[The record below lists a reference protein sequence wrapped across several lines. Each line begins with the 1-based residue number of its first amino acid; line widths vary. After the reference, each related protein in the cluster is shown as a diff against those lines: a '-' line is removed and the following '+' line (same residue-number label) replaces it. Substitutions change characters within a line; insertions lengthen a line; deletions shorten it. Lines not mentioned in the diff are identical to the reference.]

1 MSDDP
6 RERADQRTVLMPR
19 ADKSGALKVGTQ
31 LQEYIIE
38 RLLSSSG
45 FSQVYLAIDTK
56 LDRRVAIKEYLPAL
70 LAQRSASGD
79 VGPRLPR
86 FEQPYERGLQAF
98 LAEARLL
105 GSFDH
110 PSLVKVFRCWPEH
123 GTAYM
128 AMAYCDG
135 VTLRQWLA
143 DLGTPPSEAWLR
155 AFVQPLLQGL
165 QVLHKA
171 DCFHRSIEP
180 DNIMMLYDRAVGNYL
195 EQRPQPVLLDFG
207 AARRVA
213 SDQTHNPTAILKS
226 GYSPVEQ
233 YDADGSGGM
242 RQGPW
247 TDIYALCAVLYTA
260 MAGHAPRPAIGRVVR
275 DDLVPARQ
283 VGPGALRAGLAVCRR
298 RGPCG
303 DAAAAARQR
312 AGVFAAAQR
321 CTWQC
326 GCAARSSPRARPRR
340 AAPAGPSVPGFALV
354 EPPPAVGV
362 AGPGGC
368 LVAVGGCADGAGLA
382 SLIWAALIRV
392 R

>member
-6 RERADQRTVLMPR
+6 RERSDQRTVLMPR

-31 LQEYIIE
+31 LQEYTIE
-38 RLLSSSG
+38 RLLGSSG
-45 FSQVYLAIDTK
+45 FSQVYLASDTK
-56 LDRRVAIKEYLPAL
+56 LGRRVAIKEYLPAL

-110 PSLVKVFRCWPEH
+110 PSLVKVYRCWPEH

-165 QVLHKA
+165 QVLHHK

-180 DNIMMLYDRAVGNYL
+180 DNIVMVYDRALGNYL

-213 SDQTHNPTAILKS
+213 SDQAQNPTATLKS

-260 MAGHAPRPAIGRVVR
+260 IAGHPPRAAIGRVVR

-283 VGPGALRAGLAVCRR
+283 VGQGRYGQVLLSAVDAGLAVLPQQRPASVQAFSQLL
-298 RGPCG
+298 GASPG
-303 DAAAAARQR
+303 SAAALPETAPGQDP
-312 AGVFAAAQR
+312 G
-321 CTWQC
+321 
-326 GCAARSSPRARPRR
+326 
-340 AAPAGPSVPGFALV
+340 AAPRPARLSEASPWMNRRPLWVWPALGGALMLLVAALTALV
-354 EPPPAVGV
+354 WG
-362 AGPGGC
+362 
-368 LVAVGGCADGAGLA
+368 
-382 SLIWAALIRV
+382 R
-392 R
+392 

>member
-31 LQEYIIE
+31 LQEYVIE

-86 FEQPYERGLQAF
+86 FEQPYERGLLAF

-110 PSLVKVFRCWPEH
+110 PSLVKVFRHWPEH

-165 QVLHKA
+165 QVLHAK

-180 DNIMMLYDRAVGNYL
+180 DNILMLYDRALGNYL

-207 AARRVA
+207 AARRVVG
-213 SDQTHNPTAILKS
+213 DQAQNPTAILKS

-260 MAGHAPRPAIGRVVR
+260 VAGHAPRPAIGRVVR

-283 VGPGALRAGLAVCRR
+283 VGQGRYGQVLLSAIDAGLAVMPQQR
-298 RGPCG
+298 PASVQALEQLLN
-303 DAAAAARQR
+303 AAPGTATALPDPAPHQDPALAARP
-312 AGVFAAAQR
+312 
-321 CTWQC
+321 TLL
-326 GCAARSSPRARPRR
+326 SENSPWLNRRPLWVW
-340 AAPAGPSVPGFALV
+340 PALGGALLL
-354 EPPPAVGV
+354 
-362 AGPGGC
+362 
-368 LVAVGGCADGAGLA
+368 LVAAL
-382 SLIWAALIRV
+382 AALFLR